1 MATYFCYE
9 CDEEVNSAIALV
21 RSVNFEQVAFH
32 RECWTTYAADLAA
45 VPQPRLSTESVEHQS
60 A

>member
-1 MATYFCYE
+1 MATDYCYE
-9 CDEEVNSAIALV
+9 CDEPVSRSIAIM

-32 RECWTTYAADLAA
+32 RECWTVYAGEIAI
-45 VPQPRLSTESVEHQS
+45 PQPRASTEDVQHQS

>member
-1 MATYFCYE
+1 MATYYCYE
-9 CDEEVNSAIALV
+9 CDEVVNSAVALV

-32 RECWTTYAADLAA
+32 RECWTTYAAELA
-45 VPQPRLSTESVEHQS
+45 VPQPRPSTESVEQQP

>member
-1 MATYFCYE
+1 MATYYCYE
-9 CDEEVNSAIALV
+9 CDELVNSAVALV

-32 RECWTTYAADLAA
+32 RECWTTYAAELA
-45 VPQPRLSTESVEHQS
+45 VPLPRLSTESVDHQS